1 VTTFDQIKA
10 LSRSLYPRA
19 LAFRGPADGWRE
31 ALHAGLA
38 VSEARAYGDALAI
51 LDSVL
56 PDNPN
61 FTADD
66 ATDWER
72 RLGMIPSTA
81 SLADRMAAIRR
92 KMNHPGGIK
101 ARQHYLYIEGQ
112 LQAAGFNVWV
122 HENRFWNGT
131 SYDTQDPVTVFGGS
145 GLLDNQHGD
154 WQHGDIQHGGKWKD
168 IIANHIDLQR
178 DQTFSTGSSL
188 RATFFICG
196 QTLGTPAYIP
206 ANRLAEFRQLVLKL
220 KPVQCVAFNFI
231 IYL

>member
-1 VTTFDQIKA
+1 MTTLDQIKA
-10 LSRSLYPRA
+10 ITRSLLPTG
-19 LAFRGPADGWRE
+19 LAYRGPADGWFERLNE
-31 ALHAGLA
+31 GLA
-38 VSEARAYGDALAI
+38 VGEARAYTDALAI
-51 LDSVL
+51 LNSVL
-56 PDNPN
+56 PDNAN
-61 FTADD
+61 FTTDD
-66 ATDWER
+66 ASDWER
-72 RLGMIPSTA
+72 RLGMIASTA
-81 SLADRMAAIRR
+81 PLADRMAAIRR
-92 KMNHPGGIK
+92 KMNHPGNIK

-112 LQAAGFNVWV
+112 LQAAGFNVWL

-168 IIANHIDLQR
+168 IIANHIDLAR
-178 DQTFSTGSSL
+178 DQTFSTSTNL

-196 QTLGTPAYIP
+196 QTLGTPAYVP

-220 KPVQCVAFNFI
+220 KPVPCVAFNFI